1 MSAMDTRGS
10 FDSLSVDAISAAK
23 DGERQAKLHQQAE
36 ANVIRQKNT
45 AALRGDSLK
54 PPGGSRVP
62 DLPPNAGKQA
72 AADKKAIDAASKE
85 HAQDCVKLQK
95 FLTNPVLAPLLAG
108 IQPPRNWDSASVKQT
123 LVIVYDR
130 LNSGLGSVAVKQT
143 WLTVLKNVDPLLQNL
158 PPAVAIPPGS
168 QNYAAIRMRE
178 LDMEFEQIA
187 IEYGHWF
194 SAGPIP
200 RLFMKTVNM
209 LFSYKAEVES
219 GSMPL
224 LVGDPAGGEIPVQQ
238 TEAPPMAATSGYQES
253 VPQREPPPAGHEFE
267 STLPYDVPELPPP
280 SRVYPAPT
288 TGGGSIVIGDRTIPV
303 DELQA
308 ANVALKEE
316 RPPAHLFKDPT
327 TEPVFSSDDGP
338 ASKRSG
344 GRGRP
349 RKAGL

>member
-1 MSAMDTRGS
+1 MDTRGS
-10 FDSLSVDAISAAK
+10 FDSLSVDAIGAAK

-54 PPGGSRVP
+54 PPASSRVP
-62 DLPPNAGKQA
+62 DLPPSATKQA
-72 AADKKAIDAASKE
+72 AADKKAADNASKE
-85 HAQDCVKLQK
+85 HARDCVKLQK
-95 FLTNPVLAPLLAG
+95 FLTNPVLAPYLAG
-108 IQPPRNWDSASVKQT
+108 INPPPKWDHASVKQT
-123 LVIVYDR
+123 LAIVDDR

-143 WLTVLKNVDPLLQNL
+143 WLTILKTADPYLQNL
-158 PPAVAIPPGS
+158 PPAAAIPPGS
-168 QNYAAIRMRE
+168 HNYAAYKMRE

-219 GSMPL
+219 GAMPV
-224 LVGDPAGGEIPVQQ
+224 LVTDAAGDIPAQQ
-238 TEAPPMAATSGYQES
+238 DGAPQMAATSGYQEP

-288 TGGGSIVIGDRTIPV
+288 NNGGAIVIGDRTIPV

-308 ANVALKEE
+308 ANVAMKEE
-316 RPPAHLFKDPT
+316 RPPAHLFKEPT
-327 TEPVFSSDDGP
+327 TEPVFSSDEGKK
-338 ASKRSG
+338 SS

-349 RKAGL
+349 RKGGL